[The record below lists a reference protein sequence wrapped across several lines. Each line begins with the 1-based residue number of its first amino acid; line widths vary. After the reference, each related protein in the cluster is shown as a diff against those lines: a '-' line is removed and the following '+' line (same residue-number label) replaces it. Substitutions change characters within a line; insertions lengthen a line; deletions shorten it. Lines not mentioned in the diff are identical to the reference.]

1 VKPAWPSQAPPTA
14 SRNRVYD
21 MADTVHAGSVDGAD
35 SPEYS
40 EGSLRWPLRVEQA
53 VAAIAGKLE
62 RTPTLRSDALD
73 EWFDRSL
80 WFKAE
85 GLQRTG
91 AYKVRGMI
99 AQVAALTDDERAA
112 GLITVSS
119 GNAALGAAYAARMYG
134 CQLTVVMPA
143 GANPHKMTA
152 VREMGATIVFDGLM
166 TGTEA
171 FARAAQ
177 IQKDA
182 GLHFLHPY
190 DHPDMIAG
198 NATATLELLD
208 DAPELDFLITPTAG
222 GGLLSGAIIA
232 RSIRGSS
239 ARLVGVQPVA
249 ADALIRSLRART
261 RVSIDHP
268 ETVADGLTAPG
279 PGVLNFALISNAGV
293 SAVAV
298 TEEQILQAMNLIVRH
313 LRVVVE
319 PSAAAALACLLVDEP
334 VVPARATVGIIL
346 SGSNV
351 SWPLL
356 AATLAK

>member
-1 VKPAWPSQAPPTA
+1 
-14 SRNRVYD
+14 
-21 MADTVHAGSVDGAD
+21 MADTVHTGSFGAAD

-40 EGSLRWPLRVEQA
+40 ESFLRWPQRVEQA
-53 VAAIAGKLE
+53 AAAIAGHLE
-62 RTPTLRSDALD
+62 RTPTLHNDALD
-73 EWFDRSL
+73 ERFDRSL

-99 AQVAALTDDERAA
+99 AQVAALTDDQRAA

-119 GNAALGAAYAARMYG
+119 GNAALGAAYAARLYG

-152 VREMGATIVFDGLM
+152 VQEMGATIVFDGVM

-177 IQKDA
+177 IQSDG

-190 DHPDMIAG
+190 DNPDMIAG
-198 NATATLELLD
+198 NSTATLELLD
-208 DAPELDFLITPTAG
+208 DAPEPDFLITPTAG
-222 GGLLSGAIIA
+222 GGLLSGAVVA
-232 RSIRGSS
+232 RSIRGLS
-239 ARLVGVQPVA
+239 AHLVGVQPTG
-249 ADALIRSLRART
+249 ADALVRSLRSHT

-279 PGVLNFALISNAGV
+279 PGVLNFALISGAGV
-293 SAVAV
+293 VAVAV
-298 TEEQILQAMNLIVRH
+298 TEEQILQAMDLIVRH

-319 PSAAAALACLLVDEP
+319 PSAAAGLACLLADEP
-334 VVPARATVGIIL
+334 VVPAGATVGIIL